1 MTTYQI
7 TSAQGQDMGQYEAAS
22 PAAALDAMARD
33 AGYRDATDAAE
44 QVGTFEGTIE
54 EREEDRALQDAAD
67 YAR

>member
-33 AGYRDATDAAE
+33 AGYRDEADATE
-44 QVGTFEGTIE
+44 QVGEGIEGTIE
-54 EREEDRALQDAAD
+54 EVVK
-67 YAR
+67 